1 MAIKGLVMSIQ
12 RFSLHDGPGVRTTAF
27 LMGCNLR
34 CRWCHNPESF
44 LMKRRMMFYQNRCV
58 GCGRCV
64 TLCNRS
70 AHVFAEDGHHMD
82 PSRCI
87 GCNRLEACAQIC
99 PAEAMVM
106 CGKEYTPEE
115 LVRLLAKDR
124 VFYAED
130 GGVTFSGGEAL
141 LQDEFLSECLRRCKA
156 QGLHT
161 CVDTAANVEPD
172 KILRVAQYTDLF
184 LVDLKAMDPL
194 LHKKLCGVE
203 NRKTIENIRLLGE
216 MGKLMWIRIP
226 LVRGENAKE
235 SELRAMARFLR
246 GVPTV
251 ERVDVFP
258 VLNHAQDKYRA
269 LGMKSES
276 FNEGGDDQTLI
287 ETAIRILEKES
298 DGGLKLNRLM

>member
-1 MAIKGLVMSIQ
+1 MAIMGLVMSVQ

-115 LVRLLAKDR
+115 LDKIEKSINNPIKKAIQKKYYTPEKKAILDTLRAQKKVPEFRAI
-124 VFYAED
+124 AEKIKSD
-130 GGVTFSGGEAL
+130 INFEWENNTDKLYMDDEKRKAYTTIGGVHHLDKEYTVFGEL
-141 LQDEFLSECLRRCKA
+141 IEGFDVL
-156 QGLHT
+156 
-161 CVDTAANVEPD
+161 D
-172 KILRVAQYTDLF
+172 KIAALPTDRQDRPF
-184 LVDLKAMDPL
+184 KDV
-194 LHKKLCGVE
+194 
-203 NRKTIENIRLLGE
+203 
-216 MGKLMWIRIP
+216 RIIS
-226 LVRGENAKE
+226 VKII
-235 SELRAMARFLR
+235 
-246 GVPTV
+246 
-251 ERVDVFP
+251 
-258 VLNHAQDKYRA
+258 K
-269 LGMKSES
+269 
-276 FNEGGDDQTLI
+276 
-287 ETAIRILEKES
+287 
-298 DGGLKLNRLM
+298 

>member
-1 MAIKGLVMSIQ
+1 MAIMGLVMSVQ

-141 LQDEFLSECLRRCKA
+141 LQDEFLGECLRRCKA

-161 CVDTAANVEPD
+161 CVDTAGQPFRRDPEWLDRFNE
-172 KILRVAQYTDLF
+172 LMSLTDLF
-184 LVDLKAMDPL
+184 MLDLKQFDSK
-194 LHKKLCGVE
+194 LHVE
-203 NRKTIENIRLLGE
+203 LTGKDNANILDMARYLSDN
-216 MGKLMWIRIP
+216 GKEMWIRHVLVPGVTDDENDLRKMSDFIASLKTVSRVEILPYHTLGVSKWQKLGIP
-226 LVRGENAKE
+226 YPLE
-235 SELRAMARFLR
+235 
-246 GVPTV
+246 GVPTPTDEQV
-251 ERVDVFP
+251 KRAEDI
-258 VLNHAQDKYRA
+258 LNV
-269 LGMKSES
+269 
-276 FNEGGDDQTLI
+276 
-287 ETAIRILEKES
+287 TAYHK
-298 DGGLKLNRLM
+298 

>member
-1 MAIKGLVMSIQ
+1 MGIQREIYRSGRGAQATCDEQNAVRGGGKMAIMGLVMSVQ

-141 LQDEFLSECLRRCKA
+141 LQDEFLGECL
-156 QGLHT
+156 
-161 CVDTAANVEPD
+161 
-172 KILRVAQYTDLF
+172 
-184 LVDLKAMDPL
+184 
-194 LHKKLCGVE
+194 
-203 NRKTIENIRLLGE
+203 
-216 MGKLMWIRIP
+216 
-226 LVRGENAKE
+226 
-235 SELRAMARFLR
+235 
-246 GVPTV
+246 
-251 ERVDVFP
+251 
-258 VLNHAQDKYRA
+258 
-269 LGMKSES
+269 
-276 FNEGGDDQTLI
+276 QTL
-287 ETAIRILEKES
+287 
-298 DGGLKLNRLM
+298 